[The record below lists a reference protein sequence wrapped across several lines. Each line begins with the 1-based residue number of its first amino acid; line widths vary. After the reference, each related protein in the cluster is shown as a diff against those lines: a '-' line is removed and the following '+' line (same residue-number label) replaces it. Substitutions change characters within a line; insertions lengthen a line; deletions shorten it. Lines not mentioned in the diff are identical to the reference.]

1 MNGMTRA
8 ATAAACALLA
18 VGGLSACD
26 AGIDDVPKGGD
37 SPPWARTVVKLDS
50 ASQLVEV
57 MPSKSAMGEGYFPES
72 QNPMSNDDPGTP
84 IAYGANLTQDHCRSE
99 LRTGCGGLKAMGS
112 AGYRRANDATV
123 GVTFN
128 VYSFS
133 TEDDA
138 KAAMKAA
145 IARDATDQNLVLKTV
160 KTAPLGDASSTT
172 GFMEKGSDAPGAVH
186 VITRSGTILSETRLG
201 TLPGDTHPYDT
212 AAELAKLQNDRL
224 IKVLVGRNPDA

>member
-1 MNGMTRA
+1 MKGMTRV

-18 VGGLSACD
+18 MGALSACD
-26 AGIDDVPKGGD
+26 SGSEDVHKGAGSAPE
-37 SPPWARTVVKLDS
+37 ARTVPKLDS
-50 ASQLVEV
+50 ASRLVEV
-57 MPSKSAMGEGYFPES
+57 MPSKLAMGEGYYPES

-112 AGYRRANDATV
+112 AGYRRANDTTM

-128 VYSFS
+128 VYSFT

-186 VITRSGTILSETRLG
+186 VITRSGTILSETRLA
-201 TLPGDTHPYDT
+201 TLPNDVHPYDD
-212 AAELAKLQNDRL
+212 AANLAKLQNDRL
-224 IKVLVGRNPDA
+224 NKVLAGKNPDA